1 MVAGRAERRMAHRRP
16 RVRLWRRRI

>member
-1 MVAGRAERRMAHRRP
+1 MVAGQAERRMAHRRP

>member
-16 RVRLWRRRI
+16 RVRLWRQRI